1 MGVDQ
6 VVYARPALM
15 LQEVAVLAVPGTRR
29 RDRCQPVD
37 QHYPGAHLAA
47 GHHDLLPVPRLLAT
61 GAALFVL
68 MPWMWRH
75 LGQFTVQIFSE
86 LPRYLR

>member
-1 MGVDQ
+1 MLPTDQ
-6 VVYARPALM
+6 IVTLARTT
-15 LQEVAVLAVPGTRR
+15 LQEVAVLAL
-29 RDRCQPVD
+29 PV
-37 QHYPGAHLAA
+37 LAVVV
-47 GHHDLLPVPRLLAT
+47 GVSLLINIIQVLTSLQEITISTVPRLFAT

-75 LGQFTVQIFSE
+75 LGQFTLQIFSE